1 MVKTNIQTFTG
12 EVEILS
18 NLHVG
23 PSGSSYLTANGAASN
38 VLDITGNVGA
48 TFFVGDGGFLSNI
61 ATTLSDIV
69 NQGNTVSNVVKFSS
83 ASGYSGTGVIT
94 DSNVG
99 IQNTAPTHT
108 LSIGDKI
115 RIDNNTNE
123 SAGESVMQVDGRILA
138 TRFKG
143 DGGLLSNIATTFE
156 SIVNQGN
163 VSSNVV
169 KFSSASGYG
178 GVGVITDSN
187 VGIQNTA
194 PTHNL
199 SIGSNVHV
207 NDTGANVLT
216 VHGNVVASNIN
227 MGVFSIVPAY
237 GLNDVCSTSNGTTN
251 VVQFQNGTTS
261 LVASSNITASG
272 NITAQTLISTANVE
286 ITDRLKFDG
295 NVFVDTLRVADVA
308 ANIVTYDRTTGE
320 LLDSSGTFMNK
331 FAVVS
336 EQPPSDIFS
345 NTITVANHGT
355 YTLTTS
361 NLATNSNTFNAFDG
375 TANAWVSGNL
385 ESSYYGGDNV
395 FHENNLTQLS
405 NVHPTQRGDWLAI
418 EFPYKTTLRHMKLTP
433 LTREQF
439 PEKANL
445 YATNNDLTWTEI
457 GYWKDRDPVTNSNV
471 QTITVD
477 ATEQFK
483 KYALVATQTVAAS
496 NVAIQD
502 WQLFTESFSI
512 DGGKVAMAQQAATGG
527 ETVMDQSG
535 PHGRETVPLKKYPK
549 VIFRDDKFES
559 NTVAQPE
566 FFIQAGYKVT
576 GSGSFSGS
584 YHPWRLFDGKYDHAT
599 GQDGWYS
606 RNQGN
611 NYNPYFTGSINLG
624 TTSGGT
630 ATVNGEYVTIKMPEK
645 ICLKKY
651 VLHGPNQERELP
663 EDWVIYASNDGTTW
677 TSIDIQSGQHIGS
690 GYSGTSGTGVGK
702 TKVYN
707 ITNTTYYDHYAMV
720 VTKSNR
726 TTYFGL
732 QGLELFGYEEDPP
745 AGDTSVDTTF
755 TSVMNTPQ
763 TTGTNV
769 YVDGSLGETFTNRVP
784 GLLDSNISNT
794 HTTYVSAGKYWELSG
809 NVESNVTVEANTFL
823 SGDAPHSVS
832 VWVNSSDLESNA
844 SNSCIFSI
852 GTEEK
857 LDHISSVFSNTYE
870 SVHQIS
876 ANTFARS
883 TENSNFGH
891 SCAINTD
898 GTRMIVGC
906 PNEDIGATNYGAVY
920 IYTYSNGKW
929 DDGYRIGAPTPVSGT
944 GDQGFGKDVDISNDG
959 NRVVVG
965 AWYDDTG
972 ATDAGAAYVYSY
984 SNGSWTHA
992 GRIQSSDIQA
1002 QDRFGKSVAISGD
1015 GTKIIV
1021 GAVYEDT
1028 GATTAGAG
1036 YIFAYNGSSWAQQAK
1051 LQAHDAAT
1059 GGDAEFG
1066 WQVAMNNDGTKVV
1079 AGAPFHD
1086 LNASDG
1092 AAANAGAA
1100 YVFAYDG
1107 SSWSEEAKIQASD
1120 IAAGDQFGFTV
1131 DINSDGTKIV
1141 VGSEHEATGGTA
1153 AGAVYV
1159 YTYSGGSWGSE
1170 QKIQASDKTANVE
1183 FGTKAD
1189 FNTDGTKLIVGAFRE
1204 DSGGSDTGAAYI
1216 FEYNS
1221 ATSSWIQVKKLK
1233 SIEGGP
1239 YMRDAAL
1246 TASDVFGNSVAM
1258 SGDGTRVVV
1267 GANSN
1272 DDTGTSTGKVF
1283 VYDRDYTRNLMTE
1296 LKLQSNTWH
1305 NITYAY
1311 QGDGG
1316 SQVTYLD
1323 GRKVAEK
1330 TVKDT
1335 FGRYPPISMHGMQS
1349 GGQNPFRGSAS
1360 TETGGYESWEAFD
1373 FVVADVGNN
1382 SAYWSPSAGTYNSG
1396 SGATG
1401 GLFNPDNNAK
1411 TLPKFT
1417 TNVDG
1422 TDVYGEWL
1430 QIEFPYK
1437 FNYAYSTIRGPND
1450 YAARQPKDGYIVGC
1464 NNPIGP
1470 WTSLHRFQ
1478 GVTRSS
1484 TTATVTYVPPSAPT
1498 KAFKYFRLVIESIGA
1513 GVAHGYAG
1521 IDQWYLYGHR
1531 ENDLVRFPDP
1541 THVLKYPHI
1550 AMTGPTQRGY
1560 VASASSQYSEYNPW
1574 EVFDE
1579 NNPVGANTGNMSG
1592 WAASGPASTPDTYVG
1607 ATGLD
1612 VGTTSHHS
1620 GSVTGEWIQIE
1631 LPHAILLSS
1640 IDIESRSETTYGG
1653 DHGYPKDVVLYGSLN
1668 GSSWSVVKDFTTAN
1682 KTGSAKHTEAIT
1694 SSTAYKY
1701 YALVV
1706 ESIHIST
1713 STQVT
1718 WTSIGQIRLFGT
1730 GVDSIP
1736 IQIGGGN
1743 IDKVANFRVYDK
1755 FIEEDQALEIWDA
1768 QKDEFGRAKSSMT
1781 LQKGRLGLGT
1791 TEPKGRLAVLDEP
1804 HNLEE
1809 FPPAAMSAAF
1819 EYGTGAIAST
1829 GGGGRTHFD
1838 GYGYFTATAA
1848 SSLQNATYGAYKA
1861 FSKRN
1866 YLNSDRW
1873 RSDGGFTDGV
1883 ANNTLR
1889 VLGDGVTPGVWIKLE
1904 MPMKIKLYRYEFV
1917 GQFGQGPGEAELWA
1931 SNDNKYWT
1939 KIHSFS
1945 DNTVADNSTPVTY
1958 IVNSDKAYKTYG
1970 LVVLKTVQRGTI
1982 GACSIK
1988 ELRYFGTREQGQSVL
2003 DDGELT
2009 LTKKLTTPA
2018 IGPASNTDYTPR
2030 RDRLVLEINT
2040 TTNPLFNQI
2049 AKDTSGKENHPTVYS
2064 GTDYV
2069 AFEKAI
2075 YFDGSDD
2082 MLDVPLPS
2090 HMIGDPELTFSMWVK
2105 GETFSNSNT
2114 NWDLFG
2120 MVGRN
2125 VDNEQ
2130 VQLTYNP
2137 TGGYFYI
2144 GGYGQNIQVTGNYQ
2158 FYVDTWYHICMV
2170 IEPRAWSA
2178 STKRLY
2184 VNGKRLTNTYLSN
2197 SGTTDIADHEKSRI
2211 YIGATRDH
2219 RTDNDG
2225 INHEGNFWMSNAKVY
2240 DVALTDDEVRVLH
2253 DMGRCD
2259 EGHHTLALEKTTAR
2273 IPYMEGPICYKK
2285 GSHKHYASDQSYML
2299 YGPNGTWGA
2308 SLLVGATPNKHHPDT
2323 AGTRLA
2329 QIITTN
2335 GNIHIDPAHTCN
2347 TYLHHYGGGSVL
2359 FNNTIIHSSDDRL
2372 KSNEEIIQNAT
2383 ETLLKLNPQ
2392 KYKKK
2397 PTLRE
2402 DETREPYDD
2411 SGFMA
2416 QDIWYDAPELRHLV
2430 TVGKGGNPDV
2440 VKSRGPISTDIQ
2452 QDPDY
2457 SSWGP
2462 ENASLNYDGLL
2473 AYIVKSNQELYTE
2486 LQNTK
2491 IQLAKSL
2498 ASQNIKPFQGTTMKL
2513 WVTNENGALQ
2523 EGDSVMTSN
2532 IPGYFT
2538 KGEPTFANVTNACDF
2553 TVSTPVTYYSN
2564 IVSISQSNVYS
2575 NISVEEYTGQVGYLE
2590 CNYYSSNTIS
2600 HYENNFISY
2609 YSNVVIYDDVNV
2621 YTNVEVSE
2629 YANLTTNDQSY
2640 YTAILE
2646 SNTSL
2651 VEIEGFTPVIA
2662 YSNISAD
2669 TYDANVHTNYV
2680 KVITHYSNISVVDNV
2695 NYSNIDVATYSNLET
2710 NVLVTPGYTYFSNVI
2725 TNEDS
2730 NVVSHSNIRVQKYAT
2745 LTPTERSNYTVH
2757 TVDEVRSNLQS
2768 YYTLQT
2774 VTQPNIVKYI
2784 DASGTETDQAN
2795 ATYIA
2800 TQVNCVL

>member
-1988 ELRYFGTREQGQSVL
+1988 ELRYFGTRE
-2003 DDGELT
+2003 
-2009 LTKKLTTPA
+2009 
-2018 IGPASNTDYTPR
+2018 
-2030 RDRLVLEINT
+2030 RLVLEINT